1 MIINLRSLPPGQKR
15 YHFVL
20 GEDWLQSDGP
30 EGPIVGQK
38 GPIEVAVTL
47 RETGDKYAL
56 EGTVSGSL
64 FVVCDRCLEPYL
76 FDLRTS
82 FCVFLS
88 IIQHQEGRTEIELFE
103 EDMEVDF
110 IQGEMIELDD
120 IVQEQIHLAIPMK
133 CLCHE
138 GCLGLC
144 AVCGKN
150 RNEDS
155 CKCQDYTGHPE
166 FLKLQK
172 LNLKGDE

>member
-20 GEDWLQSDGP
+20 GEDWLKSDGP

-56 EGTVSGSL
+56 EGTVSGSF